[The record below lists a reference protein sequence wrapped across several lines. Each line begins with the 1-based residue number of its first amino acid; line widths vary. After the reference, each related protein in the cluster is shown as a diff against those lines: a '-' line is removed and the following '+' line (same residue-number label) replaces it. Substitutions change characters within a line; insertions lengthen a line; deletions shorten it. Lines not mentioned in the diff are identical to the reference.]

1 MHIVLFFTFDIS
13 LKHWKDSGLLEREV
27 KIYKEIAEKNNF
39 RYTFIT
45 YGDKSDLTLEG
56 IPENLKII
64 PAYSLIKYSKKKS
77 VRFLNSFK
85 LPFLLKKEITDV
97 NIIKTNQLNG
107 SWVAI
112 IYKLLTRKKL
122 IIRTGFN
129 AYNFAKLQKKSL
141 FIKSGYFILTQIA
154 LIFSNLFTVTSSCD
168 KYDLGESFYLSKK
181 IKVRP
186 NWVHLNKNSLRFNR
200 HEKRIL
206 SVGRLE
212 KQKNYEFLIR
222 SFENSEYILDI
233 VGDGSL
239 KKDLVSLSQE
249 YNVKLNLLG
258 NLGNDELINL
268 YPEYRYFLIP
278 SLYEGNP
285 KVVLEAM
292 AAGCIVVGT
301 RIRSLEEIIDSGKNG
316 FLFTPSEENILNLIE
331 HLNNKNEE
339 LNNISLA
346 AIESIETSNSIEKLM
361 DLELQDYKNLT

>member
-13 LKHWKDSGLLEREV
+13 LKHWKDAGLLEREV

-45 YGDKSDLTLEG
+45 YGDKSDIDIEG
-56 IPENLKII
+56 LPKNLKII
-64 PAYSLIKYSKKKS
+64 PAYSLINYSENKLL
-77 VRFLNSFK
+77 RFFSSFK
-85 LPFLLKKEITDV
+85 IPFLLKKEISDV

-141 FIKSGYFILTQIA
+141 IIRTGYFVLTQIA
-154 LIFSNLFTVTSSCD
+154 LMFSNLFTVTSKCD
-168 KYDLGESFYLSKK
+168 KGDLSESFYLAKK

-186 NWVHLNKNSLRFNR
+186 NWVYLNNNSFNTNR
-200 HEKRIL
+200 HRKRIL

-239 KKDLVSLSQE
+239 KKDLLLLSKE
-249 YNVKLNLLG
+249 CNVNLNLLG

-268 YPEYRYFLIP
+268 YSEYRYFLIP

-292 AAGCIVVGT
+292 AAGCVVVGT
-301 RIRSLEEIIDSGKNG
+301 RIESLQEIIDNGKNG
-316 FLFTPSEENILNLIE
+316 FLFTPFKEELLGLIE
-331 HLNNKNEE
+331 KLNNNKE
-339 LNNISLA
+339 LSNISIN
-346 AIESIETSNSIEKLM
+346 AIKSIEANNSIEKLM
-361 DLELQDYKNLT
+361 NFELQDYKDLV